1 MCCASAILVAF
12 TTPSRGG
19 GANANADEKYLCKH
33 QMTDYQRLAS
43 QALCEPD
50 PDAKCRL
57 ITALHQQLETAKAPG
72 TLSRQVDIID
82 LPGVPERPQL
92 VHPRQLKKRGSGTEQ
107 GRVALLHAIAHIEF
121 NAMNL
126 ALDAA
131 VRFAGLPKEYY
142 RDWIG
147 VAADEARHY
156 ALLSGRLADFDA
168 CYGDFPAH
176 QGLWDMALRTAH
188 DPLDRMAMV
197 PRMLEARGLDVTPA
211 MVLQFERAGD
221 TATAHILRL
230 ILEEEVA
237 HVEAGTRWFR
247 YLCDVRGL
255 DSDAAWFGL
264 VSDYMGT
271 DIRCPINI
279 EDRNR
284 AGFRQ
289 TELDWLKQAC
299 RNKAIN
305 Q

>member
-1 MCCASAILVAF
+1 MDFQSLSVVALKE
-12 TTPSRGG
+12 R
-19 GANANADEKYLCKH
+19 
-33 QMTDYQRLAS
+33 
-43 QALCEPD
+43 D
-50 PDAKCRL
+50 PDRKCDL
-57 ITALHQQLETAKAPG
+57 ITTLYAALLEAPEPVSLICETA
-72 TLSRQVDIID
+72 SID
-82 LPGVPERPQL
+82 SPGVPNKPDL
-92 VHPRQLKKRGSGTEQ
+92 VHPRQLKKRGSGTEK

-131 VRFAGLPKEYY
+131 VRFADLPEAYY

-156 ALLSGRLADFDA
+156 RLLKDRLADFGA
-168 CYGDFPAH
+168 VYGDFPAH

-197 PRMLEARGLDVTPA
+197 PRILEARGLDVTPA
-211 MVLQFERAGD
+211 MVLQFQRAGD
-221 TATAHILRL
+221 EQTAQILSV

-247 YLCDVRGL
+247 YLCEQREQSPDTV
-255 DSDAAWFGL
+255 WFER
-264 VSDYMGT
+264 VTHYMGT
-271 DIRCPINI
+271 DIRCPVNLQ
-279 EDRNR
+279 DRSR

-299 RNKAIN
+299 RQAAIKR
-305 Q
+305 